1 MDFNSSSNVYQ
12 QVEINTSNQLQ
23 LVVMLYDG
31 ALRFNHQAK
40 TAIKNRD
47 LIRKAQS
54 MDRLLAIIGELQ
66 NTLKTDEGG
75 EIAFQLDRLY
85 SYMIERILEAS
96 AELDCRPLEE
106 VHKLLN
112 ILNSA
117 WTEIAR
123 KNDKAAEAA
132 AGTAVANPLAAK
144 VGSGVESRLNM
155 ELYG

>member
-1 MDFNSSSNVYQ
+1 MGFNSSSNVYQ

-40 TAIKNRD
+40 IAILNRD
-47 LIRKAQS
+47 LIRKAQN

-66 NTLKTDEGG
+66 NTLKIDEGG

-85 SYMIERILEAS
+85 SYMVERILEAS
-96 AELDCRPLEE
+96 SKLDSRPLEE

-112 ILNSA
+112 ILSSA

-132 AGTAVANPLAAK
+132 ASTIAVSPLAAK
-144 VGSGVESRLNM
+144 VGSGAESRLNM